1 MPHDGWHPHDES
13 DHHHHHGPPTR
24 RTVLAAAALL
34 PFGAA
39 SAQTVDA
46 VQRVADAATRF
57 LSSLDDGQR
66 QKAMIAFESSN
77 RLDWH

>member
-13 DHHHHHGPPTR
+13 RAHHHHHHHGPPTR

-34 PFGAA
+34 PFGSA

-46 VQRVADAATRF
+46 AQLA
-57 LSSLDDGQR
+57 
-66 QKAMIAFESSN
+66 
-77 RLDWH
+77 